1 MEGRVV
7 KVRVVKVRVLA
18 VVASAAL
25 GVMLLPGP
33 ASAAPATYNVKDYGA
48 KGNGSTLDDDAID
61 RAITAAN
68 AAGGGIVRFPAG
80 TYPSRTIHLKSDV
93 TLQLDSG
100 ATIRA
105 VASGFD
111 APEPN
116 PYARYQ
122 DYGHSHFHNSLMWG
136 DGISNFAITGSGT
149 IDGDG
154 LTTANAVPSG
164 TGDKTLVLTRCANV
178 TISGVTFRRGGH
190 FAVLTNGCHDVRYD
204 DVKVLTSTDRD
215 GINSINSWNVEVT
228 NSRIEASDDA
238 LSFKSDYALGRTFTS
253 EHIHVH
259 DSTIRSTENNALQFG
274 VESCGDFRDVVFE
287 DLAITGAGKAG
298 IGIVSHDGGSI
309 TDVHYARITMSR
321 VSSPFFVRL
330 GGRGSCPGNPPP
342 GHVSGLTFTDITGT
356 NLTTPADVQGDDEYA
371 SSLIGSPGAAIGDV
385 SFTNVNLTVPG
396 GHPAS
401 EANLVPPESL
411 TLYRPREWGKRPAY
425 GFWMRHVANVTFT
438 NTVVQFDRNDGRPA
452 FAVDDGRQVRW
463 TDSRAERSTGGSD
476 LNLSKTI
483 GYAVERSTTTA
494 GDPWRIKA
502 VDSSPGPGP
511 DVFSVPIEAE
521 SGQLTEPMR
530 GYDDAAAPPT
540 RYVSVVP
547 GNNSK
552 TSPPSTGTVTVTFTV
567 PATATCKLWLRVIA
581 ANTGDDSF
589 WVRLDT
595 GPWVLWNIVPT
606 GSAWHW
612 ADLRDSS
619 GPVTMSL
626 AAGAPH
632 TVTVGYRED
641 GAKLDRLVVTNDLG
655 FAPPAAAATERG
667 SAATERRSGQRPA

>member
-1 MEGRVV
+1 VGPPARAEEAVV
-7 KVRVVKVRVLA
+7 KARLL
-18 VVASAAL
+18 VVAGAAL
-25 GVMLLPGP
+25 VGVAMIPGL
-33 ASAAPATYNVKDYGA
+33 AHAAPATYNVRDYGA

-61 RAITAAN
+61 RAITAASG
-68 AAGGGIVRFPAG
+68 AGGGVVLFPAG
-80 TYPSRTIHLKSDV
+80 TYQSRTIHLKSDV

-105 VASGFD
+105 ASSGFD
-111 APEPN
+111 APESN
-116 PYARYQ
+116 PYSQYQ

-164 TGDKTLVLTRCANV
+164 VGDKTLVLTRCANV

-204 DVKVLTSTDRD
+204 NVNVLTSTDRD

-228 NSRIEASDDA
+228 HSRIEASDDA
-238 LSFKSDYALGRTFTS
+238 LSFKSDFALGRTFTS

-259 DSTIRSTENNALQFG
+259 DSTILSTENNALQFG

-309 TDVHYARITMSR
+309 TDVHYARITENR
-321 VSSPFFVRL
+321 VSSPFFIRL

-356 NLTTPADVQGDDEYA
+356 NLTTPADVQGDDEYT
-371 SSLIGSPGAAIGDV
+371 SSLIGSPGAPISDV

-411 TLYRPREWGKRPAY
+411 TLYRPREWGKRPSY

-438 NTVVQFDRNDGRPA
+438 NTTVQFDRNDGRPA
-452 FAVDDGRQVRW
+452 FATDDGRQVRW
-463 TDSRAERSTGGSD
+463 VDSRAERSTGASD
-476 LNLSKTI
+476 LVLNKTI

-502 VDSSPGPGP
+502 VNSTPEPGP
-511 DVFSVPIEAE
+511 DVFAVPVEAE
-521 SGQLTEPMR
+521 SGQVTEPMR
-530 GYDDAAAPPT
+530 VSDDTAAPPN
-540 RYVSVVP
+540 RYVSVAP

-552 TSPPSTGTVTVTFTV
+552 TSPPSTGAVTDTFTV
-567 PATATCKLWLRVIA
+567 PATATCKLWLRVVA

-589 WVRLDT
+589 WVRVDG

-619 GPVTMSL
+619 GPVTVSL
-626 AAGAPH
+626 AAGTPH
-632 TVTVGYRED
+632 TVTVAYRED

-655 FAPPAAAATERG
+655 STPPA
-667 SAATERRSGQRPA
+667 